1 MINVN
6 VSKLKFVYC
15 LIFFVSYILIFMVFM
30 FQYCR
35 IFELLF
41 KLFDVKVNNLVF
53 FEKDWDNFNGDV
65 LDFLFVVVE
74 YIKVLL
80 VGLYDSDIIL
90 KNVINFLG

>member
-1 MINVN
+1 M
-6 VSKLKFVYC
+6 
-15 LIFFVSYILIFMVFM
+15 
-30 FQYCR
+30 
-35 IFELLF
+35 
-41 KLFDVKVNNLVF
+41 F

-74 YIKVLL
+74 YIKVFL